1 MSEFLQF
8 AISGITVGMIYGAV
22 ALGFTVIYNASH
34 VVNFAQGEFVMLGAM
49 FTVFGISYGLP
60 YPVAAILAI
69 GITCLVSIALYEL
82 AIRPARNAPVF
93 ALIIITIGASI
104 FLRGVAQV
112 AFGTSFFSLPA
123 VLGTDSIAI
132 AGAVLQRQSLVVII
146 TTVAML
152 GGLWLLMSKTLLG
165 KGVVAASNDQMAAR
179 MSGINVRS
187 IIRLSFVLSAA
198 IGAIG
203 GIVITPIALASHDMG
218 TLLALKG
225 FAAAMLGGM
234 GNPVGAVIG
243 GLLVGLSEAFSAGYL
258 SSDYKDATAFI
269 IILLVLFAFP
279 NGLFGRETHERV

>member
-146 TTVAML
+146 TTFAML

-234 GNPVGAVIG
+234 GNPVGAVVG

>member
-60 YPVAAILAI
+60 YQVAAILAI

-104 FLRGVAQV
+104 FLRGVAQI

-123 VLGTDSIAI
+123 VLGTDSIDI
-132 AGAVLQRQSLVVII
+132 AGAVLQRQSLVVIV

-234 GNPVGAVIG
+234 GNPVGAVVG

>member
-234 GNPVGAVIG
+234 GNPVGAVVG

-269 IILLVLFAFP
+269 IILLVLFIFP
-279 NGLFGRETHERV
+279 SGLFGRETHERV

>member
-234 GNPVGAVIG
+234 GNPVGAVVG